1 MAAAVKEAP
10 ASPTAVA
17 AKTSVQANALAA
29 MAAASANAPQ
39 QKLAGAMANN
49 AAKAAA
55 PEAKPEVEVKKEPEV
70 DVEETRF
77 WMKQTVVYVALFATI
92 IAMACAH
99 HAGKSF
105 LSTAMCGA
113 TAAILTGIA
122 GTVVAQLSL
131 PQVVAEQPAVE
142 APGK

>member
-10 ASPTAVA
+10 PSPVSVA
-17 AKTSVQANALAA
+17 AKTAAQANALAA
-29 MAAASANAPQ
+29 MANVAAPQ
-39 QKLAGAMANN
+39 QKLTAAMAS
-49 AAKAAA
+49 AKAAA
-55 PEAKPEVEVKKEPEV
+55 EVKAPEVVVKKEPEI
-70 DVEETRF
+70 DIEEARF
-77 WMKQTVVYVALFATI
+77 WMKQTVVYVSLFATV

-131 PQVVAEQPAVE
+131 PQVVAEQPAEE
-142 APGK
+142 AQGN

>member
-39 QKLAGAMANN
+39 QKLASAMANN

-92 IAMACAH
+92 IAMAC
-99 HAGKSF
+99 
-105 LSTAMCGA
+105 GA